1 MFCFFF
7 FFDFFLQNRNGING
21 VTSSLSDLLNVVP
34 TEVLAGAVK
43 VLSDL
48 SRVTSTA
55 QPDGALPL
63 SSQLVKR
70 KNNEVSGGEG
80 DSDDGGE
87 EGRTRMKNTDEHSQH
102 CLTLTDLQ
110 DHLATT
116 RRRRESERESE
127 QDE

>member
-1 MFCFFF
+1 M
-7 FFDFFLQNRNGING
+7 
-21 VTSSLSDLLNVVP
+21 TSSLSDLLNVVP

-87 EGRTRMKNTDEHSQH
+87 EGRTRMKNTKEMTDEHSQH